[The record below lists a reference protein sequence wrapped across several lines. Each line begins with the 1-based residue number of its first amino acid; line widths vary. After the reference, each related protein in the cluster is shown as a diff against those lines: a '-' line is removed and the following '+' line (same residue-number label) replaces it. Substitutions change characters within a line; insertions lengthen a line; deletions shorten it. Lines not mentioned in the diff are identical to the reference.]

1 MANSVSGLNLLVLLS
16 MTGGLMSAAEVA
28 WAGQLSPPEPLA
40 DANSTTQSDSSVTSV
55 PTDWFAQGE
64 VSLVQIT
71 NIRVESTPA
80 GLQVVLETDGQLAP
94 PTQSVSGNAL
104 ILELADAAL
113 AEQFEAF
120 EPVEGIALVQAS
132 ALPGD
137 VVQISITGR
146 DAVPVVEVS
155 TETTGTVVAVA
166 PGIPQEGAEEDA
178 IELRVTGEEEGYTVS
193 NTTTGTR
200 TDTPL
205 RDIPQSIQV
214 IPREVLDDQ
223 QVFRLEDALRNVSGV
238 TPSGNDPRGPR
249 FNVRGFNDTPVLRDG
264 FRLIRSAENLL
275 PQELANIERIEVLK
289 GPASIVFGAVE
300 PGGVINLVT
309 EQPLSEPF
317 YEVGVRVGNRELI
330 EPSLDISGPL
340 TADGRLLYRLNA
352 LYRSEDSFRDFDVKR
367 ERFFIAPVVSWQ
379 ISDRTDITFNFEYI
393 DDENPGDFGLRAIGD
408 GVADIPFDRNLNE
421 PDDIVTSEYLRAG
434 YRFEHR
440 FSDRWKFRNAFNYT
454 NRRETYTGVNGTS
467 LDETTGDLSRNF
479 QRFELESDI
488 YELQTNVVGEFSTG
502 SIDHTL
508 LFGFDLYRRERPIS
522 AGIDFAT
529 NVPLNIFN
537 PRYRQIP
544 RPDFDSLPVVFD
556 NDARLDFLGIYL
568 QDQISFSDKFKL
580 LAGIRYETF
589 EQETVNNPS
598 ASSPSRTKVNQSGSS
613 FSPRIGLVYQ
623 PVEDISLFASY
634 SRSFAP
640 NPASTF
646 SEDFFDPEEGEQ
658 FEAGVKADF
667 LDGKLSANLA
677 YFDITLQNVVTANP
691 LDPTLFVI
699 SGEERSR
706 GIELDVAGEIL
717 PGWNIVA
724 NYAYIDARITEDNN
738 GNEGNRRFNVPK
750 HNFNLWTTYEIQK
763 GPLEGLQFG
772 VGFNYVGE
780 RFGDNANTFEVD
792 SYFLT
797 NAAISYSRNNWNA
810 GVNIRNLFDVDY
822 INTTSGGRASI
833 YPGEDFTIVGSFSIE
848 F

>member
-340 TADGRLLYRLNA
+340 TADGRLLYRLNE
-352 LYRSEDSFRDFDVKR
+352 LYRSEDSIRDFDV
-367 ERFFIAPVVSWQ
+367 
-379 ISDRTDITFNFEYI
+379 
-393 DDENPGDFGLRAIGD
+393 
-408 GVADIPFDRNLNE
+408 
-421 PDDIVTSEYLRAG
+421 
-434 YRFEHR
+434 
-440 FSDRWKFRNAFNYT
+440 
-454 NRRETYTGVNGTS
+454 
-467 LDETTGDLSRNF
+467 
-479 QRFELESDI
+479 
-488 YELQTNVVGEFSTG
+488 
-502 SIDHTL
+502 
-508 LFGFDLYRRERPIS
+508 
-522 AGIDFAT
+522 
-529 NVPLNIFN
+529 
-537 PRYRQIP
+537 
-544 RPDFDSLPVVFD
+544 
-556 NDARLDFLGIYL
+556 
-568 QDQISFSDKFKL
+568 
-580 LAGIRYETF
+580 
-589 EQETVNNPS
+589 
-598 ASSPSRTKVNQSGSS
+598 
-613 FSPRIGLVYQ
+613 
-623 PVEDISLFASY
+623 
-634 SRSFAP
+634 
-640 NPASTF
+640 
-646 SEDFFDPEEGEQ
+646 
-658 FEAGVKADF
+658 
-667 LDGKLSANLA
+667 
-677 YFDITLQNVVTANP
+677 
-691 LDPTLFVI
+691 
-699 SGEERSR
+699 
-706 GIELDVAGEIL
+706 
-717 PGWNIVA
+717 
-724 NYAYIDARITEDNN
+724 
-738 GNEGNRRFNVPK
+738 
-750 HNFNLWTTYEIQK
+750 
-763 GPLEGLQFG
+763 
-772 VGFNYVGE
+772 
-780 RFGDNANTFEVD
+780 
-792 SYFLT
+792 
-797 NAAISYSRNNWNA
+797 
-810 GVNIRNLFDVDY
+810 
-822 INTTSGGRASI
+822 
-833 YPGEDFTIVGSFSIE
+833 
-848 F
+848 